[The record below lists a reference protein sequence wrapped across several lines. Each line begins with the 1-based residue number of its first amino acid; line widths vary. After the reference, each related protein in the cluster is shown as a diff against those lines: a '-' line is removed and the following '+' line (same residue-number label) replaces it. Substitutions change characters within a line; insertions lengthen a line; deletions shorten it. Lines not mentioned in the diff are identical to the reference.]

1 MAKNYY
7 EVLGVSRD
15 AAGPDIKKAFRK
27 LAKQFHPDHNPGDDK
42 AEERFKQVSQAYEV
56 LGDEDKRKLY
66 DQYGDEGLRDGFD
79 PRRHA
84 HGGPGAEAFAGFDFA
99 EMFGGRGAGRGP
111 RGVRMEDFGEMFGG
125 RTQKGRDVSG
135 NVSVSF
141 VEALRGCDRELSIT
155 DASGTVR
162 GVKVKIPPGVTDGA
176 KIRVRGQGQAGN
188 GGAGDLLLEVKVGTH
203 PAYWRE
209 GKQLHVKVPIT
220 PLEAYRGAKVPV
232 PTLDGDVRISVPAGS
247 QTGHKLR
254 LRGKGAPE
262 SKAEPGDLIVHLE
275 VRLPDTRSEAV
286 EAALETIDAAF
297 SADVRAGLSLT

>member
-7 EVLGVSRD
+7 EVLGVGRD
-15 AAGPDIKKAFRK
+15 AAASDIKKAFRK
-27 LAKQFHPDHNPGDDK
+27 LAKQFHPDHNPGDAK
-42 AEERFKQVSQAYEV
+42 AEERFKLVSQAYDV
-56 LGDEDKRKLY
+56 LGDEEKRKLY
-66 DQYGDEGLRDGFD
+66 DQFGEDGLREGFD

-84 HGGPGAEAFAGFDFA
+84 AHGHGAEAFAGFDFA
-99 EMFGGRGAGRGP
+99 DIFGGRGGRGP
-111 RGVRMEDFGEMFGG
+111 RGVRMEDFGDMFGA
-125 RTQKGRDVSG
+125 RPQKGRDVSG
-135 NVSVSF
+135 SVSVGF

-162 GVKVKIPPGVTDGA
+162 GVKVKVPAGVTDGA
-176 KIRVRGQGQAGN
+176 KIRVRGQGQPGA

-275 VRLPDTRSEAV
+275 VRMPDTRSEAV
-286 EAALETIDAAF
+286 EAALETIEAGF
-297 SADVRAGLSLT
+297 SADVRAGLSLS

>member
-7 EVLGVSRD
+7 EVLGVAREAS
-15 AAGPDIKKAFRK
+15 AADVKKAFRK
-27 LAKQFHPDHNPGDDK
+27 LAKQFHPDYNPGDPK

-56 LGDEDKRKLY
+56 LGDEEKRKLY
-66 DQYGDEGLRDGFD
+66 DQYGEDGLRDGFD

-84 HGGPGAEAFAGFDFA
+84 HGGAEAFAGFDFA
-99 EMFGGRGAGRGP
+99 EMFGGRSGRGP
-111 RGVRMEDFGEMFGG
+111 RGVRMEDFGDLFGA
-125 RTQKGRDVSG
+125 RPQKGRDVNG
-135 NVSVSF
+135 SVTVGF

-155 DASGTVR
+155 DSSGAVR
-162 GVKVKIPPGVTDGA
+162 GVKVKIPAGVADGA
-176 KIRVRGQGQAGN
+176 KIRVRGQGQPGN

-209 GKQLHVKVPIT
+209 GKQLHVKVPVT
-220 PLEAYRGAKVPV
+220 PLEAYRGAKVAV
-232 PTLDGDVRISVPAGS
+232 PTLDGEVRISVPAGS

-262 SKAEPGDLIVHLE
+262 AKAEPGDLIVHLE
-275 VRLPDTRSEAV
+275 VRLPDTRSDAV

-297 SADVRAGLSLT
+297 TTPVRAGLSL